1 MYTDDYFNVLNK
13 SLRAHPRSIPAFI
26 IDLERLD
33 ANLRTLKAQLPPGRD
48 FRLVVKSLP
57 CLKLIDYVL
66 KYMKTDRLMVFH
78 QPFLSKLHQYYGDQV
93 DLLLG
98 KPMPIDNAS
107 YFYQH
112 LALEAMPPKV
122 QWLVDNE
129 DRLQNYI
136 QLARKYNHRLRIN
149 LEIDVGLHRG
159 GFTSLDELDLAL
171 SILENVPDYI
181 ELSGLMG
188 YDPHL
193 AKIPSFLKKPQRSQ
207 QQAFDFYHQCKAL
220 IQEKHPK
227 LWHQGLTFNA
237 GGSPSLHFHQNDS
250 PANEL
255 AAGSCLL
262 KPSDFDNKTL
272 QDYSPACFISTP
284 ILKKEKHTKIPG
296 LEKISSISSGF
307 SPKLKNAYF
316 IYGGYWKADYYYPK
330 DAQENQLFGSSTN
343 QSLINTKN
351 GDLQVGDSIFLRPHQ
366 SESVMPQFEEILVV
380 RGEKIVGQWAPL
392 RGE

>member
-1 MYTDDYFNVLNK
+1 MYTDQYFNGLNQR
-13 SLRAHPRSIPAFI
+13 LRAHPRSIPAFI

-33 ANLRTLKAQLPPGRD
+33 ANLQTLREQLPEGRD

-57 CLKLIDYVL
+57 SLQLIDYVL
-66 KYMKTDRLMVFH
+66 KSMETNRLMVFH
-78 QPFLSKLHQYYGDQV
+78 QPFLSKLHEYYGDQV

-98 KPMPIDNAS
+98 KPMPMDNAN

-112 LALEAMPPKV
+112 LAPEAPTPQV

-136 QLARKYNHRLRIN
+136 QLARKYNERLRIN

-159 GFTSLDELDLAL
+159 GFGSLEDLDLVL
-171 SILENVPDYI
+171 SIIENVPDYV

-207 QQAFDFYHQCKAL
+207 RQAFDFYHQCKAL

-227 LWHQGLTFNA
+227 LWQEQMTFNA
-237 GGSPSLHFHQNDS
+237 GGSPTLHFHQNDS

-262 KPSDFDNKTL
+262 KPSDFDGKTL
-272 QDYSPACFISTP
+272 QDYLPACFISTP

-307 SPKLKNAYF
+307 SPKLKNTYF
-316 IYGGYWKADYYYPK
+316 IYGGFWKADYCYPK
-330 DAQENQLFGSSTN
+330 DAHENQLFGSSTN

-351 GDLQVGDSIFLRPHQ
+351 SELQVGDSIFLRPRQ
-366 SESVMPQFEEILVV
+366 SESVMPQFEEILIV
-380 RGEKIVGQWAPL
+380 RDEKIVEQWAPL
-392 RGE
+392 RGI